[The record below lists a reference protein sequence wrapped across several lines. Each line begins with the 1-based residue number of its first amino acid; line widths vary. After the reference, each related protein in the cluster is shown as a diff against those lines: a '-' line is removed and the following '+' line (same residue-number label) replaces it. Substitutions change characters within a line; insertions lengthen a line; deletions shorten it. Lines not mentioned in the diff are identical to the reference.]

1 MVEVLVEASA
11 AEYALY
17 VVRAIVEA
25 ATGFDYKQEVHS
37 IVDAMVEVLVEAN
50 AAEYAL
56 HVVRAIVE
64 AATGFDYKEEWR
76 QGQTPECALPQAM
89 K

>member
-1 MVEVLVEASA
+1 MVEVLVEAS
-11 AEYALY
+11 
-17 VVRAIVEA
+17 
-25 ATGFDYKQEVHS
+25 
-37 IVDAMVEVLVEAN
+37 